1 MFEMKLSEVRI
12 EKGAVDGH
20 KYVAIRLPRR
30 MRILAST
37 ILNGGLRETDSVL
50 MLQVSLHY
58 DHADPVEHLRSL
70 LPRLKLPADTAC
82 FMTAAELDKAFC
94 SKETEHNGSRAVALV
109 SAGISNSIRA
119 GESSREGSVPHRQV
133 GTINVMAIT
142 DEPLDDNAL
151 ANAVMTVTEAKAAA
165 LQDHHIPGTGT
176 TSDAVLVA
184 CPVADKRCQWCGSG
198 SDHGMAMAMAVRSAL
213 GESITRWK
221 GANGDSVHF
230 LRHLA
235 IRGITYDDMWN
246 CVKEMNALD
255 PAWDEAEIRKRFER
269 KLEALAQDVNVN
281 ALLTAAIVL
290 EEKGRYGQLY
300 GLDEEKYQEDPVHL
314 LADELLGIA
323 LANYIGG
330 TKCLF
335 EYIRYDKK
343 KPGIL
348 STLGPFMDDIVA
360 SLIGS
365 TMSVIYS
372 EILEGEGRLS

>member
-1 MFEMKLSEVRI
+1 MKLNEVRI
-12 EKGAVDGH
+12 DKGVVDGQ
-20 KYVAIRLPRR
+20 KYVSIRLPRR
-30 MRILAST
+30 MRALAST
-37 ILNGGLRETDSVL
+37 ILNGGLGETDSVL

-70 LPRLKLPADTAC
+70 LPRLGLPSDTVC

-94 SKETEHNGSRAVALV
+94 TKGVEHNGSEAVALV
-109 SAGISNSIRA
+109 SAGISNAIRA

-133 GTINVMAIT
+133 GTINVMVVT
-142 DEPLDDNAL
+142 DEPLADCAL

-165 LQDHHIPGTGT
+165 LQDHNIPGTGT
-176 TSDAVLVA
+176 TSDAVVIM
-184 CPVADKRCQWCGSG
+184 CPPEGEKCLWSGSS
-198 SDHGMAMAMAVRSAL
+198 SDHGIAMAVAVRSAL

-221 GANGDSVHF
+221 GANGDSVNF

-235 IRGITYDDMWN
+235 IRGITYDDMWGS
-246 CVKEMNALD
+246 VKEMNALD
-255 PAWDEAEIRKRFER
+255 PAWDENEMRSRFES
-269 KLEALAQDVNVN
+269 KLVSLAKDINVN
-281 ALLTAAIVL
+281 ALLTAAIAL
-290 EEKGRYGQLY
+290 EDKGRYGQLF
-300 GLDEEKYQEDPVHL
+300 GLSEAKYEEDPVHL

-323 LANYIGG
+323 LAEYIGG
-330 TKCLF
+330 SKCVF

-360 SLIGS
+360 SLIGA
-365 TMSVIYS
+365 TMSAIYS